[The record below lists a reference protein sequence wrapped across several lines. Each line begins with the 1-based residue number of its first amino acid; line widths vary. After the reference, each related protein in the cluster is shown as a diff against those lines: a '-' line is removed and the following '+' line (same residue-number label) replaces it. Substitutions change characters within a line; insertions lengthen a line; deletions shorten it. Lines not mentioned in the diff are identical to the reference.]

1 MALDSTALSIVVGL
15 LSFLGVYLSFD
26 YWYEKIWGKLSFVR
40 DQAVIASRDLFM
52 EVSPE
57 RMTRLHVMVSGGLA
71 VLVLFLTWPHLVVG
85 VPFAIGAFYLGWFLP
100 AQYLKLIAKP
110 SRMKKFS
117 AQMVDGLTLMANG
130 MKAGL
135 ELQQAL
141 QIVVNE
147 MPDPIRQEF
156 AQVLQEIRYGKAAD
170 EAFENLGR
178 RMDSEDVRIFV
189 TSVVILRET
198 GGNINETFQNIA
210 KTIRERLK
218 LQNKISAMTA
228 QGMTSAVIVGA
239 LPWVMAMILYS
250 IDPEQ
255 MKPLFTTALGF
266 VILALVLLLEG
277 IGFFVILK
285 IVRIKV

>member
-57 RMTRLHVMVSGGLA
+57 RMTRLHALVSSGLA

-85 VPFAIGAFYLGWFLP
+85 IPFSLAAFYLGWFLP
-100 AQYLKLIAKP
+100 AQYLRLIAKP